1 MKVYTKTGD
10 TGETGLIGGDRV
22 TKDDLRMEAIGTVD
36 ELNACIGIC
45 RAHSGTGGLGERLE
59 SIQRELFD
67 AGAELGSLRDGRYY
81 RQAFQPHHVEALER
95 SIDEQTEALEPLR
108 HFILPGGSE
117 LAAHLHHAR
126 TVCRRA
132 ERAILRLHH
141 RDGVEALTLVYFNRL
156 SDWLFVAARTAN
168 RLAER
173 KDVIWT
179 SEEV

>member
-10 TGETGLIGGDRV
+10 TGETGLIGGGRV
-22 TKDDLRMEAIGTVD
+22 AKDDARMEAIGAVD
-36 ELNACIGIC
+36 ELNACIGLC
-45 RAHSGTGGLGERLE
+45 RAHAEPGGLDRLLE
-59 SIQRELFD
+59 SIQRDLFA
-67 AGAELGSLRDGRYY
+67 AGAELGSPRGGRGY
-81 RQAFQPHHVEALER
+81 RVAFAPGHIERLEN
-95 SIDEQTEALEPLR
+95 SIDEQTEALDPLR
-108 HFILPGGSE
+108 HFILPGGSV
-117 LAAHLHHAR
+117 LASHLHHAR

-132 ERAILRLHH
+132 ERSILALHR
-141 RDGVEALTLVYFNRL
+141 RDGVEMLTLVYFNRL